1 MNSQEQSITDQQ
13 TSQDSAPGPSDDNQP
28 LSSRT
33 YSTTSSTQETVKLWD
48 EKPTEPTN
56 PRLAAIAAKTAR
68 LQDQLAQLQ
77 SQRSE
82 LVADAKMPSGLDMP
96 AEWSEEQ
103 RTQQALTSANVVIND
118 HIKNLHRYNEI
129 KDIGQG
135 LMGLVADK
143 KGVRVAEVMA
153 DYDMNEKD

>member
-1 MNSQEQSITDQQ
+1 MVSQEQAITEQQ
-13 TSQDSAPGPSDDNQP
+13 ISQENILGYSDDDQ
-28 LSSRT
+28 SRASQVH
-33 YSTTSSTQETVKLWD
+33 STTTSTKETVKSSEETL
-48 EKPTEPTN
+48 TEPTN
-56 PRLAAIAAKTAR
+56 PRLAAIAAKTAK
-68 LQDQLAQLQ
+68 LQNQLAELQ

-82 LVADAKMPSGLDMP
+82 LVAEAKMPSGLDMP
-96 AEWSEEQ
+96 AEWSDEQ
-103 RTQQALTSANVVIND
+103 RTQQALTSANAVIND